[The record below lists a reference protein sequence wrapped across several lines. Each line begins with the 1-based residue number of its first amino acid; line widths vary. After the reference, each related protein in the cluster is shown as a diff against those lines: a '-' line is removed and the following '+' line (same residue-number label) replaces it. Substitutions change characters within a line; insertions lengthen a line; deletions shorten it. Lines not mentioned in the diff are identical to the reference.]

1 MSMEADGMLRAE
13 FRLPSGG
20 TMVPAGL
27 RYPVNGTV
35 EHANSVDAL
44 LVGMGS
50 AIGCEPD
57 GERSCTSSP
66 KCSRAR
72 RRRVSP
78 PPLSRELSSA
88 GASAL
93 SRERSTPAESAP
105 SVRGARADRGASGQG
120 GT

>member
-57 GERSCTSSP
+57 GERSYNV
-66 KCSRAR
+66 RNGR
-72 RRRVSP
+72 GVDI
-78 PPLSRELSSA
+78 PPLRVRL
-88 GASAL
+88 
-93 SRERSTPAESAP
+93 TESE
-105 SVRGARADRGASGQG
+105 
-120 GT
+120 GTQ